1 MEWNRGN
8 VLKKI
13 GLNPSLFL
21 DSTLSFIFKKPMFD
35 LMKFERYIREKHGEY
50 DGSLNSLIKK
60 YYPSEYDEIKSLFL
74 D

>member
-8 VLKKI
+8 ILKKI
-13 GLNPSLFL
+13 GLNPSCFVDL
-21 DSTLSFIFKKPMFD
+21 TLTTIYKKPMFD
-35 LMKFERYIREKHGEY
+35 LTKFERYIREKHGEY